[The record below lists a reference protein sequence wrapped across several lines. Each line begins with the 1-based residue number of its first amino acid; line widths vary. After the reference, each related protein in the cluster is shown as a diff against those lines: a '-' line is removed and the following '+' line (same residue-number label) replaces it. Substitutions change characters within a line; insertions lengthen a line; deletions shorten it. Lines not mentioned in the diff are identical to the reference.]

1 MTLFIW
7 AIHYFKKK
15 LLGVKMNLVQQHAVN
30 SAIKLQ
36 LIVCAYWT
44 VFWLTCDITDSTQVT
59 KTI

>member
-15 LLGVKMNLVQQHAVN
+15 LLGVKVNLVQQHVVN

-36 LIVCAYWT
+36 LTVCAYWT
-44 VFWLTCDITDSTQVT
+44 VFWLTCDITD
-59 KTI
+59 